1 MIVQQDDR
9 IARVRAHM
17 MHVLY
22 ELGKPE
28 HQFRLR
34 FKGNYLRDAHTFEVS
49 KDYSQDMLY
58 ILHLTQISY
67 R

>member
-1 MIVQQDDR
+1 
-9 IARVRAHM
+9 M

-34 FKGNYLRDAHTFEVS
+34 FKGNYLRDAHTFEVT
-49 KDYSQDMLY
+49 KDYLHGILY
-58 ILHLTQISY
+58 ILHLNKSVIDLF
-67 R
+67 

>member
-1 MIVQQDDR
+1 
-9 IARVRAHM
+9 M

-34 FKGNYLRDAHTFEVS
+34 FKGNYLRDAHTFEVT
-49 KDYSQDMLY
+49 KDYSHGILY
-58 ILHLTQISY
+58 ILHLKQISY
-67 R
+67 